1 VARGIAITRE
11 NFALAIDA
19 EVLAAARDQGKTR
32 VIGVSNFDSA
42 QLNSTELKQAQ
53 AVKEIVSLQSRTPPC
68 GERLQWTWLHAITA
82 IKKNG
87 PLAPITSFLGDA
99 AFQYIGCQIR

>member
-1 VARGIAITRE
+1 M
-11 NFALAIDA
+11 
-19 EVLAAARDQGKTR
+19 AAARDQGKTR

-42 QLNSTELKQAQ
+42 QLNSTQLNSTQLKQAQ
-53 AVKEIVSLQSRTPPC
+53 AVKEIVSLQPRTPPC
-68 GERLQWTWLHAITA
+68 GERLQLTWLHAITA